1 VALRTRKQVI
11 EGEVSVVMARGA
23 PHPFIVAGEGHIGA
37 GKGET
42 PLMARRLDDGL
53 GDEIKGEIK
62 ALSEYLAWHLEVGGQ
77 AARGGRR
84 RRLATVGWRGRK
96 EGDGADRWAPHGSD
110 VRERRCLC
118 QSAQSQRE
126 YAFREI
132 RQRGLGRVGRARVR
146 RPVGEA
152 IGSVRLG

>member
-1 VALRTRKQVI
+1 MV
-11 EGEVSVVMARGA
+11 
-23 PHPFIVAGEGHIGA
+23 
-37 GKGET
+37 
-42 PLMARRLDDGL
+42 RRLDDGL
-53 GDEIKGEIK
+53 RGEIK
-62 ALSEYLAWHLEVGGQ
+62 CEIKTLSEYLAWHLEVGGQ

-84 RRLATVGWRGRK
+84 RRLATVGRRGRK
-96 EGDGADRWAPHGSD
+96 EGDGADRRAPHGSD

-152 IGSVRLG
+152 IGSVRLGRTGGEKEVGRGWAGKRIREEAGPKSRKRVSELKLDF